1 MIPSTLF
8 LSSCVKINGNE
19 TSPIIDLSVFS
30 RSLFVHLESDIEVR
44 WGLAEKFKLNNF
56 KKSNDTDDHLKS
68 GSGAITQ

>member
-19 TSPIIDLSVFS
+19 TSPIIDFLIFFS
-30 RSLFVHLESDIEVR
+30 RALFVHLESDIEVR

-56 KKSNDTDDHLKS
+56 KKSNDTD
-68 GSGAITQ
+68 G